1 LKVAE
6 AGQLR
11 NPGAKKLDNRDT
23 IVIGAS
29 AGGVDTLVGICRGL
43 PPDLPAAVL
52 VVQHV
57 SPTSR
62 SAMPEILSRAGPLPV
77 MPARDGDPI
86 RRGTIVVAPPDLHL
100 LVSPDGQRICLRRG
114 PLENRTRPAID
125 PLFRSA
131 AVSRGPR
138 VIGAVLSGMLDD
150 GTAGLVAV
158 KACGGISVVQDP
170 EDAAWP
176 DMPRNALLGDSPD
189 HCVPA
194 ADLPGLLARLARTPV
209 SPFPSIPPRLLAEA
223 RISQQEFASM
233 PPSSGAV
240 GKPSRMSCPACG
252 GVLNEIA
259 GEKLPRFRCQIGH
272 AYGPE
277 SLALTQQEA
286 LEEALSVA
294 IRTHHDRQQLFLRM
308 QQQAEQRGM
317 QHASRRWRLA
327 AAEAE
332 RAAGLIAGAIG
343 ILRGGEQE
351 PVQDAMEPM
360 E

>member
-1 LKVAE
+1 MT
-6 AGQLR
+6 Q
-11 NPGAKKLDNRDT
+11 NHHDT
-23 IVIGAS
+23 ILLGAS
-29 AGGVDTLVGICRGL
+29 AGGVDTLVGVCRFL

-52 VVQHV
+52 VVQHL

-62 SAMPEILSRAGPLPV
+62 SAMPEILGRAGPLKV
-77 MPARDGDPI
+77 VPARDGDPI
-86 RRGTIVVAPPDLHL
+86 RPGTIVVAPPDLHM
-100 LVSPDGQRICLRRG
+100 LVSPDGEHLCLRRG
-114 PLENRTRPAID
+114 PQENRTRPAID

-131 AVSRGPR
+131 AVARGPR
-138 VIGAVLSGMLDD
+138 VIGVVLSGMLDD

-170 EDAAWP
+170 ADAAWP

-194 ADLPGLLARLARTPV
+194 AALPGLLSRLARLPA
-209 SPFPSIPPRLLAEA
+209 SPSPAVPQRLLAEA

-233 PPSSGAV
+233 PTSQGAI
-240 GKPSRMSCPACG
+240 GQPSRMSCPACG
-252 GVLNEIA
+252 GVLNEIE

-308 QQQAEQRGM
+308 HQQADQRGM
-317 QHASRRWRLA
+317 HHAAKRWRAA

-332 RAAGLIAGAIG
+332 RAAGLISGAIG
-343 ILRGGEQE
+343 ILRGGLDPGPEEAE
-351 PVQDAMEPM
+351 PEG
-360 E
+360 

>member
-1 LKVAE
+1 MQV
-6 AGQLR
+6 
-11 NPGAKKLDNRDT
+11 GANSLDQHDT

-29 AGGVDTLVGICRGL
+29 AGGVDTLAGVCRGL
-43 PPDLPAAVL
+43 PEDLPAAVL
-52 VVQHV
+52 VVQHI

-62 SAMPEILSRAGPLPV
+62 SAMPEILARAGRLPV
-77 MPARDGDPI
+77 LPAVDGAPI

-100 LVSPDGQRICLRRG
+100 LVSPDGEHINLRRG
-114 PLENRTRPAID
+114 PQENRTRPAID

-131 AVSRGPR
+131 AVARGPR
-138 VIGAVLSGMLDD
+138 VIGVVLSGMLDD

-189 HCVPA
+189 YCVPA
-194 ADLPGLLARLARTPV
+194 AELPMLLSRLARTAAAASFPV
-209 SPFPSIPPRLLAEA
+209 SPRLLAEA

-240 GKPSRMSCPACG
+240 GRPSRMSCPACG
-252 GVLNEIA
+252 GVLNEIED
-259 GEKLPRFRCQIGH
+259 EKLPRFRCQIGH
-272 AYGPE
+272 AFGPE

-294 IRTHHDRQQLFLRM
+294 IRTHHDRRQLFLRM
-308 QQQAEQRGM
+308 RQQAEQRGM
-317 QHASRRWRLA
+317 RHASRRWQMA
-327 AAEAE
+327 AEEAE
-332 RAAGLIAGAIG
+332 RAASLISSAIG
-343 ILRGGEQE
+343 ILRSEE
-351 PVQDAMEPM
+351 AEAVQDGMEPPD
-360 E
+360 